1 MLYSD
6 FVTALGA
13 LLQYPI
19 TNPTS
24 ATPSSNTD
32 FNNILPRI
40 IESAEQRIYREMDF
54 LYTRVVDVAT
64 LLTVGSRNA
73 TLPSQIILMQSANL
87 VIVTGGGSY
96 VTEDG
101 TTPYVSE
108 DGSTP
113 YTPET
118 STSPSYTRIPL
129 EITSKDF
136 IDAIW
141 PIESTLDVPQYMAL
155 VTNSGVIF
163 APTPDQPYTLEVT
176 GIFRPS
182 PLSSTNTITYLTL
195 VYPDLFLYAAMI
207 FAAGFQRDFGAQSE
221 DPKMAM
227 SWQSMYDSV
236 KGSVSEEDQRG
247 KYQDTNWSSYSKT
260 PFSSPRP

>member
-6 FVTALGA
+6 FTTALGV

-19 TNPTS
+19 TNPAS

-54 LYTRVVDVAT
+54 LYTRVVDASVS
-64 LLTVGSRNA
+64 LTVANRNA
-73 TLPSQIILMQSANL
+73 TLPSSIIVVQSVNL
-87 VIVTGGGSY
+87 VIATGGGSY
-96 VTEDG
+96 VAEDG
-101 TTPYVSE
+101 ITPYVAE

-113 YTPET
+113 YIPET
-118 STSPSYTRIPL
+118 STSPTFTRIPL

-136 IDAIW
+136 IDSIW
-141 PIESTLDVPQYMAL
+141 PIESTIDQPQYLAF
-155 VTNSGVIF
+155 VTNSSIIL
-163 APTPDQPYTLEVT
+163 APTPDQAYTLEVT

-182 PLSSTNTITYLTL
+182 PLSASNPMTYLTL

-227 SWQSMYDSV
+227 SWQAMYDSV
-236 KGSVSEEDQRG
+236 KGSVNEEDQRG
-247 KYQDTNWSSYSKT
+247 KYQDTNWSPYSKT
-260 PFSSPRP
+260 PLSTPRP